1 MGNLLLPYQARWIED
16 KSPLKIWLASRQ
28 IGKSF
33 AISLDATLEALTFAN
48 VNMILSAS
56 ERQSREVMRK
66 VHMHLR
72 ALKMTVPGLDLD
84 DPRSL
89 EEITLPNG
97 GRIIS
102 LPANPDTVRGFSGN
116 VFLDEFAF
124 HRDGAEIWRAMFPA
138 VTRGHKVR
146 ITSTPNGLQNMFYRL
161 WVNEEAGF
169 SRHLTDI
176 HQAKAD
182 GLKVDIQQLR
192 AGIANP
198 DAWAQEFE
206 CEFLDEATAWLPFD
220 LIAGCED
227 QRTSMEFNADDYSR
241 DSRLYLGMDIART
254 GHLSVIWVIE
264 KVGSL
269 YWTRAI
275 KTLHGVSFTEQER
288 VLDGF
293 MDHPALR
300 RACIDATGI
309 GAQFAER
316 ARERFGSRVEPVV
329 FTPAVK
335 EDLAVT
341 VRRSFEDRQL
351 KVPSDKAVR
360 EDLHS
365 VKRVVTVAGHSRFD
379 AESTAEGHA
388 NLRVFNQQ
396 VVKIGP
402 VKAPQV
408 GVRGG
413 VSSKG
418 ASFAG

>member
-1 MGNLLLPYQARWIED
+1 VIGKVKAHLRVLNALADDAVVED
-16 KSPLKIWLASRQ
+16 K
-28 IGKSF
+28 
-33 AISLDATLEALTFAN
+33 
-48 VNMILSAS
+48 
-56 ERQSREVMRK
+56 
-66 VHMHLR
+66 
-72 ALKMTVPGLDLD
+72 ALKST
-84 DPRSL
+84 
-89 EEITLPNG
+89 EITLPNG
-97 GRIIS
+97 SLIVG
-102 LPANPDTVRGFSGN
+102 LPASPDTVRGFSGN

-124 HRDGAEIWRAMFPA
+124 HRDSAEIWKALYPT

-161 WVNEEAGF
+161 WVNGEAGF

-182 GLKVDIQQLR
+182 GLKMGIQQLR

-227 QRTSMEFNADDYSR
+227 QRTSTEFNADDHARESQ
-241 DSRLYLGMDIART
+241 LYLGMDIART

-264 KVGSL
+264 KVGPL

-275 KTLHGVSFTEQER
+275 RTLHGISFTEQER

-293 MDHPALR
+293 MAHPALR

-341 VRRSFEDRQL
+341 VRRTFEDRQL
-351 KVPSDKAVR
+351 KVPADKAVR

-388 NLRVFNQQ
+388 DRFWALGLALHGAARPNEPVSYEQIMARLGRFGSGTGEDDPHSSLRRPKEQ
-396 VVKIGP
+396 GS
-402 VKAPQV
+402 
-408 GVRGG
+408 GG
-413 VSSKG
+413 QRTW
-418 ASFAG
+418 